1 MVALVK
7 TIRVAYI
14 FFRVTP
20 TKKVKIKTTHYD
32 VNSYLIKL
40 LFYQKV
46 QDWHLLLLSAGI
58 ILIEVI
64 FTIPLLTLTFV
75 NGDARLIRDSEN
87 PTFINVSKFTFY
99 FFFGLF

>member
-14 FFRVTP
+14 FFKVTP
-20 TKKVKIKTTHYD
+20 TKKVKINTIHYH
-32 VNSYLIKL
+32 VNSYLIKLIIL

-87 PTFINVSKFTFY
+87 PTFINVSQ
-99 FFFGLF
+99 